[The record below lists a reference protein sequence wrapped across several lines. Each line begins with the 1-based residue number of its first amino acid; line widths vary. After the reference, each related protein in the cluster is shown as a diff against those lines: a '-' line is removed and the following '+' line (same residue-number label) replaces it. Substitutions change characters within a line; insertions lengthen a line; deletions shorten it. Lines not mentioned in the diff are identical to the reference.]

1 MDETVATREVVIRA
15 FKAKKYI
22 VTEEQDSFW
31 VTINDGKRPMRRWI
45 PPELGRRYLNET
57 IKNFGIPKEWILDPL
72 CMPGEEED
80 CEPC

>member
-1 MDETVATREVVIRA
+1 VDETVATREVVIRA

-22 VTEEQDSFW
+22 VTEEQGSFW

-80 CEPC
+80 REPC